1 MAAGNLP
8 GPYKIRHYQFETL
21 SVCTNKTPLGAYRG
35 VARPA
40 ACFTIERAIDDLARE
55 LALDPLDVRLRNLID
70 DYPYVTITG
79 LEIDSGS
86 LVPTVHAAKEALGYD
101 DLRAYQAAARR
112 EGRLIGIGIANY
124 TEQTGHALTEF
135 AKRMLPVTVGF
146 DSATVRMDPHGM
158 VSIAAGIHS
167 HGQGLETTLAQL
179 AADQLGVA
187 IADVHVTYGD
197 TQLSP
202 YGMGT
207 FASRSAIIGG
217 GAVINASRAIRLKL
231 EQIAATL
238 LECAVDDIV
247 LSDGAFHVRG
257 VPSRTVEL
265 RECAR
270 VAHYRA
276 ELIPDVGPGLE
287 ATNFFANPPG
297 TGTFSNGL
305 HAAVIEV
312 DSGTGAI
319 TILRYLVVDDCGT
332 VINPTIVHGQI
343 VGGTVQGI
351 GGALWEHFAYD
362 EEGQLL
368 ASTLLDYALPKAGM
382 VPDVEVVS
390 LCTPS
395 PITPL
400 GMKGV
405 GEGGAIAPGACLTNA
420 VTDALAPLG
429 VAANQ
434 TPLTPE
440 YVLRLLQERSSSGR

>member
-1 MAAGNLP
+1 
-8 GPYKIRHYQFETL
+8 
-21 SVCTNKTPLGAYRG
+21 
-35 VARPA
+35 
-40 ACFTIERAIDDLARE
+40 
-55 LALDPLDVRLRNLID
+55 
-70 DYPYVTITG
+70 
-79 LEIDSGS
+79 
-86 LVPTVHAAKEALGYD
+86 
-101 DLRAYQAAARR
+101 
-112 EGRLIGIGIANY
+112 
-124 TEQTGHALTEF
+124 
-135 AKRMLPVTVGF
+135 MLPVTVGF

-187 IADVHVTYGD
+187 IEDVHVSYGD
-197 TQLSP
+197 TQLCP

-217 GAVINASRAIRLKL
+217 GAVINASREIRHKL

-238 LECAVDDIV
+238 LECAVEDIE
-247 LSDGAFHVRG
+247 LRDGAFQVRG
-257 VPSRTVEL
+257 VPGRSVEL

-276 ELIPDVGPGLE
+276 ELIPDVGPGLD

-297 TGTFSNGL
+297 TGTFSNAL
-305 HAAVIEV
+305 HAAVVEI
-312 DSGTGAI
+312 DPDTGSI

-332 VINPTIVHGQI
+332 IINPTIVHGQI

-351 GGALWEHFAYD
+351 GGALWEHLAYD
-362 EEGQLL
+362 DEGQLL
-368 ASTLLDYALPKAGM
+368 AGTLMDYALPTAAM

-405 GEGGAIAPGACLTNA
+405 GEGGAIAPGACLANA
-420 VTDALAPLG
+420 VSDALAPLG
-429 VAANQ
+429 VTADQ

-440 YVLRLLQERSSSGR
+440 YVLNLIRLAKRHATVLE